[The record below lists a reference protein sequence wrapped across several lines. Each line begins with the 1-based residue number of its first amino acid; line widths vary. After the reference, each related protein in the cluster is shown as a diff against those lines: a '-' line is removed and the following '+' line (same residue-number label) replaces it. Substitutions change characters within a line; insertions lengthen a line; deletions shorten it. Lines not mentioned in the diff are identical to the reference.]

1 MTTGGVMVKIEVKT
15 EVEVDT
21 HQLNIE
27 VITLFYLGYLN
38 FSYLCI
44 AAVIARTV
52 EEEQMDL
59 VTVCFVAEWNER
71 M

>member
-1 MTTGGVMVKIEVKT
+1 MLNKIIKSNE
-15 EVEVDT
+15 
-21 HQLNIE
+21 I
-27 VITLFYLGYLN
+27 ILN

-44 AAVIARTV
+44 VAVIARTV

>member
-27 VITLFYLGYLN
+27 VITLFKLGYLH

-44 AAVIARTV
+44 AAVLARTV